1 MTVRNRRDDAGDIAQ
16 RHGGHGGSPGLVE
29 SLGQAGPKHDERIRA
44 SRKRGEDPGA
54 GHGLVVKKSG
64 PSKGEVPLKFTWSVI
79 AMTSPRF
86 QGFRQ
91 PFAFV
96 RTARLIPAATAARAR
111 AVTGLAPSPS

>member
-1 MTVRNRRDDAGDIAQ
+1 MPSRWQTPRSACV
-16 RHGGHGGSPGLVE
+16 
-29 SLGQAGPKHDERIRA
+29 IRA
-44 SRKRGEDPGA
+44 SHTADTSR
-54 GHGLVVKKSG
+54 KSG
-64 PSKGEVPLKFTWSVI
+64 PSKGEAPLTFTWSVI

-111 AVTGLAPSPS
+111 AVTGRAPNPS